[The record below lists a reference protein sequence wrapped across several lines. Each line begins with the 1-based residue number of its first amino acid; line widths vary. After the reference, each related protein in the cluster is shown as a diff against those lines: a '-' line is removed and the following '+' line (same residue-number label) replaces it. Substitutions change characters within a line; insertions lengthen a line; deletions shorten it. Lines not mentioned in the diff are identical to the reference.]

1 MISGQMYYYMALI
14 YKVLQVTAGM
24 FINDKGNAFFCIVL
38 E

>member
-24 FINDKGNAFFCIVL
+24 FINDKGNAFFLYCA
-38 E
+38 

>member
-1 MISGQMYYYMALI
+1 MISGQTHYYIALI

-24 FINDKGNAFFCIVL
+24 FINDKGNDFFCIVL